1 MSEKSPLGLNYRSNN
16 DDVAFSP
23 ALKASSVPTTT
34 TGTHIASHVSECFQ
48 SLDDLKCLMRD
59 AENEYLDQVQPCE
72 ITEELGRFRIWA
84 GSMGAHRRGRSSL
97 DYRLRD
103 ASHIRDKVQALL
115 EDLIDSIQRSEC
127 YSRTLEFAW
136 LISKF

>member
-1 MSEKSPLGLNYRSNN
+1 MSEQSPLGLHDGSNN

-34 TGTHIASHVSECFQ
+34 TGATRASHVSACFQ
-48 SLDDLKCLMRD
+48 SFDHLNYLAHY

-72 ITEELGRFRIWA
+72 VTDEVGRFRIWA

-103 ASHIRDKVQALL
+103 ASHIKRQAQTLL
-115 EDLIDSIQRSEC
+115 TDLDDSLQH
-127 YSRTLEFAW
+127 
-136 LISKF
+136 SK